1 MKWCLVN
8 MRISNFEDLKIELNK
23 TKSESLDF
31 LSNIKQINDFFSQ
44 GDDEQKEDMFRII
57 SIPMIYSSWEGFFT
71 ETMSVCLNSL
81 KLSDREA
88 FKYSPEIRALWLQ
101 REPFFNKYIDMI
113 KNIYDID
120 SHRSISHAG
129 PQFKKKVTK
138 GTFKLTSEVIN
149 HIDGFNK
156 SSLSDCDVSELVM
169 TFSNVNDAVVK
180 INFDAIGLDYSN
192 LDLSQL
198 GEVVGLRN
206 SLGHGE
212 FKSKIPPR
220 KFNSLIRYIE
230 SLINDLHT
238 SAEHWLDK
246 LEDEVTKP
254 D

>member
-1 MKWCLVN
+1 
-8 MRISNFEDLKIELNK
+8 MRISNFEDLKVELNK
-23 TKSESLDF
+23 TKTESLDF
-31 LSNIKQINDFFSQ
+31 LSHIKQINDFLTQS
-44 GDDEQKEDMFRII
+44 GDQQKEEMFRII

-88 FKYSPEIRALWLQ
+88 FKYSPSIRALWLQ
-101 REPFFNKYIDMI
+101 REPFFSKYIDMI

-120 SHRSISHAG
+120 SHKSITQTG
-129 PQFKKKVTK
+129 TQFKKKITK
-138 GTFKLTSEVIN
+138 GTFKLTSEVID

-156 SSLSDCDVSELVM
+156 SALSDCDVSELVM
-169 TFSNVNDAVVK
+169 TFSNVNEMVVQ

-212 FKSKIPPR
+212 FKSKVQPR
-220 KFNSLIRYIE
+220 KFSSVISYVE
-230 SLINDLHT
+230 QLINDLNT

-254 D
+254 ES

>member
-1 MKWCLVN
+1 
-8 MRISNFEDLKIELNK
+8 MRITNFEDLKLELNK
-23 TKSESLDF
+23 TKTESLEF
-31 LSNIKQINDFFSQ
+31 LDSIRQINNFFSLN
-44 GDDEQKEDMFRII
+44 DETKKEEMFRII

-101 REPFFNKYIDMI
+101 REPFFNQYIDMI

-120 SHRSISHAG
+120 SHRSITHTG
-129 PQFKKKVTK
+129 PQLKKKITK
-138 GTFKLTSEVIN
+138 GTFKLTSRVIDQ
-149 HIDGFNK
+149 IDGFNNK
-156 SSLSDCDVSELVM
+156 ALSDCDVSELVM
-169 TFSNVNDAVVK
+169 TFSNVNETVVQ

-220 KFNSLIRYIE
+220 KFNSLIEYVEI
-230 SLINDLHT
+230 LINELNLST
-238 SAEHWLDK
+238 IKWLDN
-246 LEDEVTKP
+246 LEDEVTAPECTK
-254 D
+254 

>member
-1 MKWCLVN
+1 
-8 MRISNFEDLKIELNK
+8 MRISNFEDLKLELNK

-31 LSNIKQINDFFSQ
+31 LNNIKEINEFLTQS
-44 GDDEQKEDMFRII
+44 GDVQKEEMFRII

-120 SHRSISHAG
+120 SHRSISHSG
-129 PQFKKKVTK
+129 PQFKKKITK
-138 GTFKLTSEVIN
+138 GTFKLTSEVIG
-149 HIDGFNK
+149 HIDGFNQ

-169 TFSNVNDAVVK
+169 TFSNVNDTVVR
-180 INFDAIGLDYSN
+180 INFDAIGLNYSH

-212 FKSKIPPR
+212 FKSRIPPR
-220 KFNSLIRYIE
+220 KFNSLIMYVE
-230 SLINDLHT
+230 TLINDLNT
-238 SAEHWLDK
+238 SAESWLDK
-246 LEDEVTKP
+246 LEEDVTKP